1 VLRPSRRNI
10 YLLSK
15 AWREVVFEKPASMGR
30 EWYCSHGESRDLVT
44 MEQGEFLGEGRD
56 GWVGGFTSMAIALVV
71 VTAKGLKG
79 VTARATAVALPL
91 LWGKMVRMREMLDSE
106 MAQ

>member
-1 VLRPSRRNI
+1 
-10 YLLSK
+10 
-15 AWREVVFEKPASMGR
+15 
-30 EWYCSHGESRDLVT
+30 
-44 MEQGEFLGEGRD
+44 
-56 GWVGGFTSMAIALVV
+56 MAMALVV

-91 LWGKMVRMREMLDSE
+91 LLGKRLRMREMLESE